1 MTDTGKR
8 RVLRASPEVV
18 LNVSKKY
25 ANGALEHYNKRKKIK
40 FELVDVKHVNSML
53 EEGDFYTHVNFTARS
68 SKEGSE
74 EELFFAKLQLCSRR
88 QVSSGFFV
96 TCCEPLPTG
105 S

>member
-1 MTDTGKR
+1 MYMLVVRRETTDTGKR

-40 FELVDVKHVNSML
+40 FELVDVKHVNNML

-74 EELFFAKLQLCSRR
+74 EELFFSPSF
-88 QVSSGFFV
+88 SSVAEGRFRV
-96 TCCEPLPTG
+96 ASL
-105 S
+105 